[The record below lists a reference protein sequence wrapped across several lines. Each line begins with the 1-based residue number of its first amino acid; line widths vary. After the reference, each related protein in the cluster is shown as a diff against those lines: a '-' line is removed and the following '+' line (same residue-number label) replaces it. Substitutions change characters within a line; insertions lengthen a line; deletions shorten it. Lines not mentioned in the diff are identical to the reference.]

1 MPIDL
6 TCDTCGARFKAPDAA
21 AGKKGKCK
29 KCGATIA
36 VPVPEP
42 VPAAA
47 ADGDMYDLAEPPP
60 LPASAVRPPPIPT
73 TTIAPAPPY
82 RPTAPATSMPA
93 AAPMLAYGVPAKNPN
108 AGAWKNSNNPP
119 KSFQVLKGIAG
130 GVLLLL
136 GLFIAGGAIYGMTR
150 PDRALRKPFKAI
162 FFGLFLIVTGAG
174 LLARSMG
181 IGGVFD
187 ED

>member
-1 MPIDL
+1 MPIDV
-6 TCDTCGARFKAPDAA
+6 TCDACGARFKAPDAA
-21 AGKKGKCK
+21 AGKRGKCK
-29 KCGATIA
+29 KCGAVIA
-36 VPVPEP
+36 VPEP

-47 ADGDMYDLAEPPP
+47 SDDDMYDIAEPPP
-60 LPASAVRPPPIPT
+60 LPASAVRPPSLA

-82 RPTAPATSMPA
+82 RPTASTASAPA

-108 AGAWKNSNNPP
+108 AGTWKNSNNPP

-150 PDRALRKPFKAI
+150 PERSLRKPFKAI

>member
-1 MPIDL
+1 MPIDV
-6 TCDTCGARFKAPDAA
+6 TCDACGARFKAPDAA

-29 KCGATIA
+29 KCGAVIA
-36 VPVPEP
+36 VPVP
-42 VPAAA
+42 AAVGA
-47 ADGDMYDLAEPPP
+47 ADEDTYDFAEPPP
-60 LPASAVRPPPIPT
+60 LPPQSV
-73 TTIAPAPPY
+73 APARPY
-82 RPTAPATSMPA
+82 NPAPSAAPTAVA
-93 AAPMLAYGVPAKNPN
+93 AAPMLAYGVPAANPN
-108 AGAWKNSNNPP
+108 AGSWRNSNNPP
-119 KSFQVLKGIAG
+119 KSFQILKGIAG
-130 GVLLLL
+130 AILLLL
-136 GLFIAGGAIYGMTR
+136 GLAIAGGAVYGMSR